1 MGNEGRRILIF
12 DGRRSRIV
20 LIGPDNY
27 ICEYSLRFAFPG
39 KNNMA
44 EYEALVL
51 GMRLAIQ
58 LQARRLM
65 VLSDSQ
71 LVVGKVAQGLEVKDT
86 ILQKYAVL
94 VQNLR
99 GKFEHFEVR
108 KVSRN
113 DNTQADALSKL
124 ASSVEEPVGRSK
136 FIEVLARS
144 RFEQEETL

>member
-39 KNNMA
+39 KNMA

-71 LVVGKVAQGLEVKDT
+71 LVVGQVAQGLEVKDT
-86 ILQKYAVL
+86 IL
-94 VQNLR
+94 
-99 GKFEHFEVR
+99 
-108 KVSRN
+108 
-113 DNTQADALSKL
+113 
-124 ASSVEEPVGRSK
+124 
-136 FIEVLARS
+136 
-144 RFEQEETL
+144 